1 MNENL
6 PVSVKTFGE
15 ILDIIVNNLNEEHK
29 QTVDYIDEISNQ
41 TKNAMDII
49 NCNFKRL
56 EEVIKRHDEKIN
68 TLEAIT
74 DGSL

>member
-74 DGSL
+74 DGPI

>member
-56 EEVIKRHDEKIN
+56 EEVIKQHDEKIN

>member
-1 MNENL
+1 VNENL

>member
-41 TKNAMDII
+41 TKNAMYII